1 MVRCGGR
8 KAECY
13 QGAPN
18 TACKPPRAMPESP
31 ERECNQTAAG
41 NDQRNYSVR
50 SQLAHRAGQV
60 GQQVHRSKQHHSSFV
75 CIRRPKS
82 LNTWSALNAT

>member
-13 QGAPN
+13 EGAPDKG
-18 TACKPPRAMPESP
+18 CKPRAMPESS
-31 ERECNQTAAG
+31 ERECNQAAAG

-50 SQLAHRAGQV
+50 SKLAHLIGQV
-60 GQQVHRSKQHHSSFV
+60 GQQVHRSKQHHGTFV